1 MRQQTYVNN
10 KHDTSRI
17 QITINALKVAECFN
31 YELTFVLNGQL
42 PYRIWPNPE
51 MRARGIMGN
60 EVF

>member
-42 PYRIWPNPE
+42 PYRI
-51 MRARGIMGN
+51 
-60 EVF
+60 